1 MFALVRCPADRYSRW
16 LVVGKRKAYPSD
28 LTDEQWAVVGP
39 FLDAWK
45 AKHPSVSGHQGRY
58 QLREIVNAIFYQ
70 NRTGCQWAYLPHDL
84 PPKSATYY
92 YFALWRDD
100 GTDQTIHDL
109 LRCQAREKA
118 GRTEDPSAVVLD
130 TQSVRAAN
138 HVPAATTGK
147 DAAKKVPGRKRG
159 LAVDTLGLIIAVVV
173 MAASATDN
181 QIGVSL
187 IDRVVEHTPT
197 VTKAWVDAG
206 FKDDVQIHG
215 AINGIDVE
223 QVKRSDTKQGFV
235 PVAKRWIVEQ
245 VHGTLMLHRR
255 LVREY
260 ETRLAS
266 SESRTWWAATAN
278 LVRRLTGTTTPTWR
292 QPLSDNG

>member
-1 MFALVRCPADRYSRW
+1 MLVMQAR
-16 LVVGKRKAYPSD
+16 KRYPSD
-28 LTDEQWAVVGP
+28 LSDAQWAVVGP

-45 AKHPSVSGHQGRY
+45 ARHPSVSGHQGRY
-58 QLREIVNAIFYQ
+58 TLREIVNAIFYQ

-100 GTDQTIHDL
+100 GTDQAIHDL
-109 LRCQAREKA
+109 LRCQARERA
-118 GRTEDPSAVVLD
+118 GRAEDPSAVVLD
-130 TQSVRAAN
+130 TQSVKAAN

-147 DAAKKVPGRKRG
+147 DASKKVPGRKRG
-159 LAVDTLGLIIAVVV
+159 LAVDALGLIIAVVV

-181 QIGVSL
+181 LVGARL
-187 IDRVVEHTPT
+187 LDRVVEHTPT

-206 FKDDVQIHG
+206 FKHDVAIHG
-215 AINGIDVE
+215 AVLGIDVE
-223 QVKRSDTKQGFV
+223 QVKRSDSRPGFV
-235 PVAKRWIVEQ
+235 PIAKRWIVEQ

-260 ETRLAS
+260 ESRPAS
-266 SESRTWWAATAN
+266 SESRTWWAGTAN
-278 LVRRLTGTTTPTWR
+278 LVRRLTATSTASWR
-292 QPLSDNG
+292 DT